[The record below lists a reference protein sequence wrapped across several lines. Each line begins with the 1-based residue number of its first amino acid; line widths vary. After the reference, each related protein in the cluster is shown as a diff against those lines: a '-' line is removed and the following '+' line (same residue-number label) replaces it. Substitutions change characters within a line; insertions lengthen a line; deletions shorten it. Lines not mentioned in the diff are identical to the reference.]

1 MTIRRDYQ
9 EPADLGLS
17 ADQLAF
23 IVSKARAFDVQVAPS
38 DPDEG
43 SNGADDRMID
53 TLEDTPDNPVG
64 RELRG
69 AIAALGED
77 GQAALVALTWIG
89 RGDFEPEEW
98 DDALQTAR
106 ERKDGPTAR
115 YLLGIPLL
123 GDFIEEGADKFGV
136 SLTHEEQIGMHHPVT
151 ERPAEEDRD

>member
-1 MTIRRDYQ
+1 MTIRHDYQ
-9 EPADLGLS
+9 EPADIGLS

-23 IVSKARAFDVQVAPS
+23 IVSKARAFDVQVDPS

-53 TLEDTPDNPVG
+53 TLESSTDNPVG

-69 AIAALGED
+69 AITALGED

-98 DDALQTAR
+98 ADAVQTAR

-123 GDFIEEGADKFGV
+123 GDLIEEGADKLGV
-136 SLTHEEQIGMHHPVT
+136 NITHEEAIGMHHPAT
-151 ERPAEEDRD
+151 EQPAEEDRD